1 MGAKERGG
9 NASKM
14 TIIILTIRR
23 LWAQRGLTLAT
34 LTGLTVALTL
44 IMTVPLYADAV
55 NFRILQEQLSSQ
67 TERNNRPPFAYL
79 YNYIGAWHDPVEW
92 EAVQPVTDYLQREGA
107 QVLGLPPQQFVWH
120 VETDDYRL
128 MAGADNV
135 AQMRFGTTGELQ
147 DQIEIVVGSWP
158 TQAAP
163 QPDAPIGV
171 LMTLA
176 QAQEIGAAVGDRFM
190 MVNPRNRDEQL
201 PIMVMGLWQPLDP
214 NAAYWFYAPTTFDQ
228 IVVVPNATYAGRIA
242 ETLSDEV
249 HLAAWYW
256 VLDGA
261 RVGTG
266 DVARLVDGARMVEAK
281 IDDLLPNSQALQSPI
296 ESLENYERAVSTL
309 TGQLLGFNAPTIGLV
324 VAFIGLVV
332 GLAVQQRR
340 NELAITRSRG
350 GTAGQLIGMAALEG
364 VILGVIGFVLGTLL
378 AMWLTGQMG
387 RVRSFLDFS
396 AETQL
401 RTLPNRTTLIAGVV
415 ALLCAVV
422 AQIIPTAAAAG
433 DTIITYKQEQAR
445 RRRPP
450 WWQRT
455 WLDLILFGLAAYGFY
470 QLQTGQTLFATGSS
484 VLESP
489 ILLLLPTMGILSVTL
504 FFLRLLPLVMR
515 LLSRLLA
522 LTNSITLL
530 QATRYLAR
538 STGLY
543 ATPLVLLTLTV
554 SLSVFTASLARTFD
568 LQLYDQAFYRIGA
581 DMNVLTSPDTSA
593 QNRFLPQ
600 PIDMSNDLFVPPAA
614 YEAITGVDRATRVG
628 QFPSNILLDDE
639 LLTVTFI
646 GVERD
651 SFGEVAYWREDF
663 SPYRLGSLMNGLG
676 RSAESIIVPTVF
688 LTAHGLAVGDVV
700 PLAVSVAGGRVEISA
715 EIVANFDY
723 FPTWY
728 PTEDDLIMVG
738 NLSTIFEQIGG
749 EVAYRVWLDVN
760 EEFDSAEFDRALQ
773 SSGITIWREPRTTI
787 EQTLVLPQ
795 RQGVFGLLSVGFI
808 ASALLTVLGF
818 FLYAVFSFRRRM
830 IELGILR
837 AIGLSVGRMM
847 GFIAWELGLLIVAG
861 LGLGTV
867 LGVWM
872 SQQFIPF
879 LQTGTRIADFV
890 PPYLVEI
897 AWPAI
902 SQIYVLFGL
911 LFLAAFVVLS
921 LLLRRMKVFEAVKLG
936 ETV

>member
-1 MGAKERGG
+1 
-9 NASKM
+9 M

-34 LTGLTVALTL
+34 LAGLTVALTL
-44 IMTVPLYADAV
+44 MMTVPLYADAV

-79 YNYIGAWHDPVEW
+79 YNYIGAWHDPVTW
-92 EAVQPVTDYLQREGA
+92 EAVQPVTDYLAREGA
-107 QVLGLPPQQFVWH
+107 QTLGLPGERFVWH
-120 VETDDYRL
+120 VETNDYRL
-128 MAGADNV
+128 MDGAV
-135 AQMRFGTTGELQ
+135 YLGQMRFGTTGDLQ
-147 DQIEIVVGSWP
+147 AQIEIVEGEWP
-158 TQAAP
+158 AVAG
-163 QPDAPIGV
+163 DEGAVGV
-171 LMTLA
+171 LVT
-176 QAQEIGAAVGDRFM
+176 EVGAAALGVGVGDALM
-190 MVNPRNRDEQL
+190 MAEQRGDVRL
-201 PIMVMGLWQPLDP
+201 PVVVTGVWRPIDP
-214 NAAYWFYAPTTFDQ
+214 ESAYWFYAPATFDEML
-228 IVVVPNATYAGRIA
+228 VVPEGSYAGRISA
-242 ETLSDEV
+242 EIENEV
-249 HLAAWYW
+249 YLGVWYW
-256 VLDGA
+256 VLDGT

-266 DVARLVDGARMVEAK
+266 DVGRLVAGAREVERE
-281 IDDLLPNSQALQSPI
+281 IDALLPNSQSLQSPI
-296 ESLENYERAVSTL
+296 ESLTIYERAVATL

-332 GLAVQQRR
+332 GLAVQVRR

-350 GTAGQLIGMAALEG
+350 GTAGQLIGMAAVEG
-364 VILGVIGFVLGTLL
+364 LILGALAFGLALL
-378 AMWLTGQMG
+378 LSMWLTGEMG

-401 RTLPNRTTLIAGVV
+401 RTQPNRTVFIAGLT
-415 ALLCAVV
+415 ALFLAII

-455 WLDLILFGLAAYGFY
+455 FLDVILFGLAVYGFY
-470 QLQTGQTLFATGSS
+470 QLEAGESLFATGSS

-504 FFLRLLPLVMR
+504 FFLRLLPLVMQI
-515 LLSRLLA
+515 LSRLLA
-522 LTNSITLL
+522 LTDSITLL

-568 LQLYDQAFYRIGA
+568 LQLYDQTFYRIGA

-600 PIDMSNDLFVPPAA
+600 PVDVSSDLFVPPAV
-614 YEAITGVDRATRVG
+614 YEGIVGVERATRVG
-628 QFPSNILLDDE
+628 RFPANVQLDDGRRTIE
-639 LLTVTFI
+639 FV
-646 GVERD
+646 GVERE
-651 SFGEVAYWREDF
+651 SFAGAAYWREDF
-663 SPYRLGSLMNGLG
+663 SRYRLGSLMNGLA
-676 RSAESIIVPTVF
+676 RSREAVVVPTSF
-688 LTAHGLAVGDVV
+688 LDEHDLRVGDVV
-700 PLAVSVAGGRVEISA
+700 PLSVSVAGGRVDFSA
-715 EIVANFDY
+715 EIAAHFDY

-728 PTEDDLIMVG
+728 PETDDLIIVG
-738 NLSTIFEQIGG
+738 NLDTIFEQVGG
-749 EVAYRVWLDVN
+749 EVQVRVWLETN
-760 EEFDSAEFDRALQ
+760 EAFDQAEFDRALQ
-773 SSGITIWREPRTTI
+773 SSGITLSTEPRSTI
-787 EQTLVLPQ
+787 EQTLVAPQ

-837 AIGLSVGRMM
+837 AIGLGIGRMM
-847 GFIAWELGLLIVAG
+847 GFIAWELGLLIFAG
-861 LGLGTV
+861 LALGTV

-872 SQQFIPF
+872 SQRFIPF
-879 LQTGTRIADFV
+879 LQTGRREADFV

-911 LFLAAFVVLS
+911 LFLGAFVVLS